1 MIKVLVPFTD
11 PDSAERALRRLL
23 QELPAGPLE
32 VELLAIAEPP
42 NLTHRAPFRLGPHR
56 PKKSARAAAA
66 CWIARLGPL
75 LQAANVPFHARV
87 VVGDA
92 PAEIEAA
99 LHRTDVD
106 RVLLPATAPRW
117 SAATPAV
124 TVVS

>member
-23 QELPAGPLE
+23 EESPAGPLE
-32 VELLAIAEPP
+32 VELLAIVEPP
-42 NLTHRAPFRLGPHR
+42 NLTTVRRFVSARTGEEV
-56 PKKSARAAAA
+56 ARAAAV

-75 LQAANVPFHARV
+75 LQAANVSFHAHV
-87 VVGDA
+87 IVGNA

-106 RVLLPATAPRW
+106 RVLVSATAPRW
-117 SAATPAV
+117 SGATPAV

>member
-1 MIKVLVPFTD
+1 MTKVLVPFTD

-23 QELPAGPLE
+23 EEPPAGPLE

-42 NLTHRAPFRLGPHR
+42 NLTTVRRFVSARTGEEV
-56 PKKSARAAAA
+56 ARAAAV

-75 LQAANVPFHARV
+75 LQEANVPFHARV
-87 VVGDA
+87 VVGNA

-106 RVLLPATAPRW
+106 RVLVSATAPRW
-117 SAATPAV
+117 PATTPAV
-124 TVVS
+124 TIVS

>member
-23 QELPAGPLE
+23 EEPPAGPLE

-42 NLTHRAPFRLGPHR
+42 NLTTVRRFVSARTGEEV
-56 PKKSARAAAA
+56 ARAAAV

-87 VVGDA
+87 VVGNA

-106 RVLLPATAPRW
+106 RVLVSATAPRW